1 MATSDRISGSYYL
14 DTYSGNVTITSD
26 GGKGEIFLYGNLWVF
41 GSFSNVKSVET
52 LIDDNIITLSANTQ
66 GVPVLNSGIYVKR
79 GIEPTVGLRWTENIR
94 HWQVTNDGTYWSNIM
109 AHVEDD
115 SDPHLGGHLYTT
127 GMIYSNTNW
136 EIRSIYP
143 HNIKLTPGWD
153 GLRGNT
159 ALQVSHNHVS
169 SSIAYVP
176 NSTVLYAKTPGRG
189 ESGLYITNEAQRSE
203 ELITKRKALIYSLVL

>member
-14 DTYSGNVTITSD
+14 DTYAGNVTITSD
-26 GGKGEIFLYGNLWVF
+26 GGNGEIFLYGNLWVF

-79 GIEPTVGLRWTENIR
+79 GIEPTVGLRWTEVVDR
-94 HWQVTNDGTYWSNIM
+94 WQVTTDGTYWANLM
-109 AHVEDD
+109 VRVEDD
-115 SDPHLGGHLYTT
+115 GDPHLGGHFYTT
-127 GMIYSNTNW
+127 GLVYSNTNW

-143 HNIKLTPGWD
+143 NNIVLNPGWD
-153 GLRGNT
+153 GLVGNAAIEIKHT
-159 ALQVSHNHVS
+159 TVST
-169 SSIAYVP
+169 SIPYVP

-189 ESGLYITNEAQRSE
+189 QTGLYITDQQQRSE